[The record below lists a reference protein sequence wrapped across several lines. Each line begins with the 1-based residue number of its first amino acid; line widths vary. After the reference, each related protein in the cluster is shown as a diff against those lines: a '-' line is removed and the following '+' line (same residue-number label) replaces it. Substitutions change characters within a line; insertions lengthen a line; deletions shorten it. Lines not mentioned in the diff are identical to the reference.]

1 MKHTPV
7 GFTIGFSQ
15 LLFTSSEGDG
25 SVPVCTELKSGE
37 INVTLGTVSL
47 SVMANLGNSTGIY
60 YIIACTVSCVLL
72 T

>member
-37 INVTLGTVSL
+37 INATLGTVSL
-47 SVMANLGNSTGIY
+47 SVILSHPTAAVTALIDK
-60 YIIACTVSCVLL
+60 
-72 T
+72 